1 MFIQVMQGRIADAE
15 HLRRQVDRWRSELKP
30 GARGYLGAT
39 SGVTSDGR
47 AVTLVRFES
56 EDAARANAAR
66 PEQGA
71 WWAETAKAFDGD
83 VTFHD
88 CNETDSA
95 LGGGSN
101 DAGFVQ
107 VLQGRA
113 KNQKDMRKLLPTVEK
128 QLHDVRPDILGIT
141 IGWHGDGRFTQAVY
155 FKSEKAARDGES
167 AKGNEE
173 LREQFM
179 SNLDGQ
185 PVFFDLTAPDLD

>member
-15 HLRRQVDRWRSELKP
+15 HLKRQVDRWRSELKP

-47 AVTLVRFES
+47 AIT
-56 EDAARANAAR
+56 
-66 PEQGA
+66 EQGA

-88 CNETDSA
+88 CKETDSA

-107 VLQGRA
+107 VVQGRA
-113 KNQKDMRKLLPTVEK
+113 KNEKDMRKLLPTLEK
-128 QLHDVRPDILGIT
+128 QLSEIRPEILGIT
-141 IGWHGDGRFTQAVY
+141 VGWHGDGRFTQAVY
-155 FKSEKAARDGES
+155 FTSEKAARAGET
-167 AKGNEE
+167 ATGNEK

-179 SNLDGQ
+179 SNIDGQ
-185 PVFFDLTAPDLD
+185 PVFFDLTEPDLD

>member
-47 AVTLVRFES
+47 AITLVRFES

-66 PEQGA
+66 PEQSA

-88 CNETDSA
+88 CKETDSVA
-95 LGGGSN
+95 GGGSN
-101 DAGFVQ
+101 DARFVQ
-107 VLQGRA
+107 VVQGRA
-113 KNQKDMRKLLPTVEK
+113 KNQKDMRKLLPTLE
-128 QLHDVRPDILGIT
+128 QRLREVRPEILGIT

-155 FKSEKAARDGES
+155 FTSEEAARAGES
-167 AKGNEE
+167 ATGNEQ
-173 LREQFM
+173 LREQYV
-179 SNLDGQ
+179 SNIDGQ